1 MARTTFTTAI
11 IDGSIT
17 TTATLVENF
26 NFVKL
31 GAESIILELPTAAS
45 GEMIVVSVIFHYPGR
60 RGVIRIRPAADDTL
74 DTKAAV
80 FSVDEVVIW
89 ELRSSMTFL
98 GIDDDTWAVIDAL

>member
-11 IDGSIT
+11 IDGSV
-17 TTATLVENF
+17 TTAATLTANF

-31 GAESIILELPTAAS
+31 GELVVILALPPAAA
-45 GEMIVVSVIFHYPGR
+45 GEMIVVTVISHLPGR
-60 RGVIRIRPAADDTL
+60 RGVIRIRPAAGDTL

-98 GIDDDTWAVIDAL
+98 GIDSDTWAVIDAL